1 MPDIPSTINGVV
13 VDFAPAV
20 KRNVVMGVIDALRH
34 VIRPDVAPSHTLARI
49 FVSSARRQ
57 ASNTSRHNVGKAV
70 DISRINGVKMVTG
83 FGSDAQVTAIVRAIQ
98 RKFESF
104 PAKRENFGPA
114 LKLKE
119 GAPFQVSGHKDHI
132 HLSVD

>member
-1 MPDIPSTINGVV
+1 MPDIPSTINGVT

-20 KRNVVMGVIDALRH
+20 KRNVVQGVIDAMRH
-34 VIRPDVAPSHTLARI
+34 VIKPDVAPSHPLARI
-49 FVSSARRQ
+49 FVSSARRR
-57 ASNTSRHNVGKAV
+57 AANTSRHNDGKAV
-70 DISRINGVKMVTG
+70 DISRINGVRMSTG

-119 GAPFQVSGHKDHI
+119 GDPFQVAGHGDHI